1 MTAAPDYTSKVPYYT
16 FPDTLAEQEEALPPT
31 R

>member
-1 MTAAPDYTSKVPYYT
+1 MTAAPDYISKASNLSGT
-16 FPDTLAEQEEALPPT
+16 ALGQGAAWLLI